1 LWTYRVVVSTK
12 VRGVPADWVVYVA
25 MPFIAAALGYATKRI
40 AIEMMFRP
48 IEFVGIR
55 GTFIGWQ
62 GVVPRNAERMIRI
75 AAELLTSKLVDA
87 REVVARVDGD
97 RLVTEL
103 QAELLVRID
112 RITRE
117 VMARNHPG
125 LWEALP
131 SFARDVIVKQVQAG
145 APEAVRRLV
154 DEIGRN
160 IDHLLD
166 IKELAVATLRRNPEL
181 MVRLVKDISR
191 PEMAFIARSGIYF
204 GFGLGLVQTL
214 VWAFTEQPVVLPLF
228 GMCIGWFTDWLA
240 IKLVF
245 FPRERKRI
253 LGVVPFQGIFQRRRD
268 EVAQR
273 YGEIVASEVMTVPN
287 ILDAILTSPRAD
299 RLAALVRRVVS
310 ESVDAQAGLAR
321 TVLGERRMAQLK
333 QDAAVQA
340 METLP
345 STVAVAEDYLT
356 EALDVGNIIAQK
368 MNDLSRVEYEELLRP
383 AFRQDEWKLIAV
395 GAIIGF
401 LVGELQVHLLVH

>member
-12 VRGVPADWVVYVA
+12 VQGVPADWVVYVA

-48 IEFVGIR
+48 IRFVGIR

-87 REVVARVDGD
+87 REVVARVDSD
-97 RLVTEL
+97 RLVVEL
-103 QAELLVRID
+103 QVELLVRID

-131 SFARDVIVKQVQAG
+131 SLARDVIVKQVQAG

-245 FPRERKRI
+245 FPRERRKI
-253 LGVVPFQGIFQRRRD
+253 LGVLPLQGIFQRRRD

-299 RLAALVRRVVS
+299 RLTALVRRVVS

-321 TVLGERRMAQLK
+321 SVLGERRMAQLK

-345 STVAVAEDYLT
+345 STVALAEDYLT

>member
-1 LWTYRVVVSTK
+1 
-12 VRGVPADWVVYVA
+12 

-48 IEFVGIR
+48 IRFVGIR

-87 REVVARVDGD
+87 REVVARVDSD
-97 RLVTEL
+97 RLAAEL
-103 QAELLVRID
+103 ETELLVRID
-112 RITRE
+112 QITRDI
-117 VMARNHPG
+117 MARNHPG

-131 SFARDVIVKQVQAG
+131 ALAQDVIVKQVQAG
-145 APEAVRRLV
+145 APDAVRRLV
-154 DEIGRN
+154 DEVSAN

-166 IKELAVATLRRNPEL
+166 LKELAVATLRRNPEL

-245 FPRERKRI
+245 FPRERRRI

-299 RLAALVRRVVS
+299 RLTALVRRVVS
-310 ESVDAQAGLAR
+310 ETVDAQAGLAR
-321 TVLGERRMAQLK
+321 SVLGEQRMTRMK
-333 QDAAVQA
+333 EEAATRA

-345 STVAVAEDYLT
+345 GAVAVAEDYLT
-356 EALDVGNIIAQK
+356 EALDVGGTIARK

-383 AFRQDEWKLIAV
+383 AFRQDEWKLVAV
-395 GAIIGF
+395 GGIIGF
-401 LVGELQVHLLVH
+401 LVGELQVHLLVR

>member
-1 LWTYRVVVSTK
+1 VVVSTK
-12 VRGVPADWVVYVA
+12 VHQVPADWVVYVA
-25 MPFIAAALGYATKRI
+25 MPFVAAALGYVTKRI

-48 IEFVGIR
+48 IRFVGIK

-87 REVVARVDGD
+87 REVVARVDSD
-97 RLVTEL
+97 RLVAEL
-103 QAELLVRID
+103 QDELLVRID

-117 VMARNHPG
+117 VMAKHHPG

-131 SFARDVIVKQVQAG
+131 SLARDVVVKQVQAG

-154 DEIGRN
+154 DEVGDN

-245 FPRERKRI
+245 FPRERRRI

-273 YGEIVASEVMTVPN
+273 YGEIVAREVMTVPN

-299 RLAALVRRVVS
+299 RLTALVRRVVS

-321 TVLGERRMAQLK
+321 SVLGERRMTQLK

-340 METLP
+340 MATLP
-345 STVAVAEDYLT
+345 STVALAEDYLT
-356 EALDVGNIIAQK
+356 EALDVGRTIAQK

-395 GAIIGF
+395 GALIGF

>member
-1 LWTYRVVVSTK
+1 MAVSTK
-12 VRGVPADWVVYVA
+12 VHGVPADWVVYVA
-25 MPFIAAALGYATKRI
+25 MPFVAAALGYVTKRI

-48 IEFVGIR
+48 IRFVGIK

-117 VMARNHPG
+117 VMARHHPG

-131 SFARDVIVKQVQAG
+131 SFARDVVVKQVQAG
-145 APEAVRRLV
+145 APDAVRRLV
-154 DEIGRN
+154 DEIGAN

-245 FPRERKRI
+245 FP
-253 LGVVPFQGIFQRRRD
+253 GN
-268 EVAQR
+268 
-273 YGEIVASEVMTVPN
+273 ASGSSVLCRSRGSSSAAGTR
-287 ILDAILTSPRAD
+287 SP
-299 RLAALVRRVVS
+299 S
-310 ESVDAQAGLAR
+310 GTAR
-321 TVLGERRMAQLK
+321 
-333 QDAAVQA
+333 
-340 METLP
+340 
-345 STVAVAEDYLT
+345 S
-356 EALDVGNIIAQK
+356 
-368 MNDLSRVEYEELLRP
+368 SP
-383 AFRQDEWKLIAV
+383 AR
-395 GAIIGF
+395 
-401 LVGELQVHLLVH
+401 